1 MEFCHNY
8 YLNHV
13 DFSDLESM
21 REVWKCRQLLPLRY
35 SDRKAQNLKSVVD
48 FGFLFW
54 EGERGGGGD
63 DFSLHA
69 QVFIVF
75 DFTYFLFILCKS
87 LGFELGVFGLRSEDD
102 DH

>member
-69 QVFIVF
+69 QVFICV
-75 DFTYFLFILCKS
+75 LFSTLHTFYLFCVSHWDSNWGS
-87 LGFELGVFGLRSEDD
+87 LG
-102 DH
+102 